1 MRVREAWRGT
11 LGEGL
16 LLRHAWDDGEMLATA
31 TANTGVLPLRFASV
45 EMTGVVVGVG
55 ESNGNGN
62 GNGQGQGQYGG
73 PSPYRVRMTAK
84 NWQRQRQGQG
94 QGQGQEQGQRQGQR
108 QQQRQRPIQ
117 WSFPLQGQDD
127 GSLGG
132 AIGVLQIPAG

>member
-31 TANTGVLPLRFASV
+31 TANTGVLPLRCASV

-55 ESNGNGN
+55 ESKGNGNGN
-62 GNGQGQGQYGG
+62 GNGKGKGKGKYGG
-73 PSPYRVRMTAK
+73 PSPCRVRMTAK
-84 NWQRQRQGQG
+84 NWQRQRQ
-94 QGQGQEQGQRQGQR
+94 R
-108 QQQRQRPIQ
+108 QRQRPIQ
-117 WSFPLQGQDD
+117 GSFPLQGQDD